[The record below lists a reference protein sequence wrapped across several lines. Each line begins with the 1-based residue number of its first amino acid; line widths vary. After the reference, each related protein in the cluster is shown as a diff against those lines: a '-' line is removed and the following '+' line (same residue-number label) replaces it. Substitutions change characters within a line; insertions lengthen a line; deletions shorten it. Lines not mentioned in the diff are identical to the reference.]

1 MKRWQTLLIGIGIS
15 AIALYLAFRQT
26 DIAIALASFRTA
38 RYSYVALGVGITLIG
53 IAIRGW
59 RWWLLTNRRLSLPDS
74 FWLWNVGFF
83 FNNILPARL
92 GEAARALL
100 AGRRQTMS
108 FASAFSSIVIERL
121 FDMVS
126 VVVMLGIAL
135 IGLDL
140 PIWARSAGI
149 VMGLGAAGGIVF
161 LALAARHQ
169 EWALTF
175 GSKALSILPRVSED
189 TGRALIKPFIDGLSG
204 VSDWRIFLGGL
215 GVSIF
220 AWLVS
225 AFATWAVLLAFWP
238 ETSFIRGVLVVATAG
253 LGFSVPS
260 APSGVGPYEAAVIGT
275 LTALGYE
282 ANASRIFAV
291 GLHVISFSVTSL
303 LGIIGLLRE
312 GVSIKDLTTEAS
324 ELKSRLSS
332 DSGAPASTPTET

>member
-1 MKRWQTLLIGIGIS
+1 MKRWQTLLIGGGIS
-15 AIALYLAFRQT
+15 AVALYLAFRQT
-26 DIAIALASFRTA
+26 DITVALASFRTA
-38 RYSYVALGVGITLIG
+38 RYGFVALGVGITLIG

-100 AGRRQTMS
+100 AGRRQSMS
-108 FASAFSSIVIERL
+108 FASAFSSIVVERL

-126 VVVMLGIAL
+126 VVVLLGIAL
-135 IGLDL
+135 LGLDL

-149 VMGLGAAGGIVF
+149 VMGLGAVGGIVF
-161 LALAARHQ
+161 LALAARYQ
-169 EWALTF
+169 EWALRFSAKT
-175 GSKALSILPRVSED
+175 LSILPRVSED
-189 TGRALIKPFIDGLSG
+189 TGRAFVKPFIDGLSG
-204 VSDWRIFLGGL
+204 VSDWRIFVGGL
-215 GVSIF
+215 SVSIVG
-220 AWLVS
+220 WLVS
-225 AFATWAVLLAFWP
+225 ALATWAVLLAFWP

-260 APSGVGPYEAAVIGT
+260 APSGVGPYEAAVIGA

-282 ANASRIFAV
+282 ANASRIFAI
-291 GLHVISFSVTSL
+291 GLHLISFSATSI

-312 GVSIKDLTTEAS
+312 GVSIKDITTEAGA
-324 ELKSRLSS
+324 LKTQLAS
-332 DSGAPASTPTET
+332 DSGALASTPPET